1 MPLLE
6 EEEAAGVDGVAV
18 DDAVSVEVPFWFGL
32 MEGGAEEVGEAAAA
46 EEEVTVAEEFV
57 DGPPTT
63 LVGAVQ
69 QSAFAFC
76 WQKVVASLVF

>member
-6 EEEAAGVDGVAV
+6 EEEAAGADGVAV
-18 DDAVSVEVPFWFGL
+18 EDAVSVEVPFWFGL
-32 MEGGAEEVGEAAAA
+32 MEGGAEEVGEAAA

-57 DGPPTT
+57 ADPPTT